1 MSRPYD
7 GRGADP
13 DSGSVRRA
21 RERAQGGYSQHQHTY
36 SDPMEDDPPGE
47 LRAPP
52 RRPMGGNTMG
62 QSKVPRSKHAI
73 DRSAN
78 PGVTISRP
86 QPVPQWPLSGP
97 PMAAMNQ
104 PDAEPYRPPPGR
116 PTQAPQRPPRPSQ
129 VPSLLD
135 QSRLQEPTP
144 VFLTPE
150 TDDYRSSVPPSPSSR
165 MTVSSLGSVP
175 DFPEPNQTSATN
187 RRSVNLGPPRASAN
201 LGPPPSS
208 RRGVSSFYSRAS
220 FVSPIP
226 EESLNSRSH
235 GSYASSAAMPDS
247 WPGGSGPGSPSFYD
261 DGATERSQDYVEDDF
276 HDESKLVRSASIGKR
291 GKPSLITTK
300 SFQMEPDHRPAPSPV
315 QPFDSGTGYVD
326 ASTSSS
332 NTLPMA
338 KTPTPGQNARHSLSP
353 DAILG
358 AFAAASATNLTDSH
372 VPAPS
377 PSPQPWN
384 RLSAI
389 RRPPKLDI
397 DAVRKAEERG
407 SMTSLPDLIR
417 RATRLATMIDHG
429 KRPGSRFDNLN
440 DFFDE
445 KGQMRGGDEENSGK
459 GISVYD
465 RLSFCSLVIGL
476 SDMLAAFPP
485 PAQPTGRQSRGSW
498 FRTTSWPLAPGPG
511 RGDGPSR
518 NGVGRNTPPDEG
530 SGKRRRRCCGLPV
543 WAFVILLILLLGIIV
558 AAVLVPL
565 EFFVFKNLGNHD
577 KPQSALAQC
586 QESLECQNGGTN
598 IMSQGTCSCI
608 CTNGFTGSD
617 CSAEGSDGCTMTDL
631 GGSLSNVTLGKNIPR
646 LIEDS
651 QKNFSIPLS
660 GTAIMAKLNSQ
671 ELSCIAQN
679 SLVTFDGAAARK
691 RNALLEQDEHEA
703 PVASLVPRMP
713 ESATAVVVSSE
724 TADPTK
730 LIVDEGDPDKV
741 PTTTGTAGDATKTS
755 ATAVPSQTQSPTNK
769 FQITNEVLDFA
780 RVAVLF
786 VLQQE
791 NVDSAQDAQSSI
803 DKFFAKARKDDGVLV
818 KQAESVSIGDKSS
831 VDLLRYKITIGS
843 ETIGGNAKRH
853 LASFKTTPTY
863 VSVRHRAVH
872 ALRQYR

>member
-1 MSRPYD
+1 MSQPYD
-7 GRGADP
+7 GRGMDP
-13 DSGSVRRA
+13 YSGSTRRA
-21 RERAQGGYSQHQHTY
+21 RERTQGGYSRHQPTY
-36 SDPMEDDPPGE
+36 SDPMEDDSPGE

-52 RRPMGGNTMG
+52 PRRPMGANTMG
-62 QSKVPRSKHAI
+62 QSRIPKSKHAV
-73 DRSAN
+73 DRSGN
-78 PGVTISRP
+78 SGLTISRP
-86 QPVPQWPLSGP
+86 QQVPQWPLSGP

-104 PDAEPYRPPPGR
+104 PEAEPYRPPPGK
-116 PTQAPQRPPRPSQ
+116 PTQAPRRPPRPSQ

-150 TDDYRSSVPPSPSSR
+150 PEEYDSAVPPSPSSR
-165 MTVSSLGSVP
+165 NTISSLGSVP
-175 DFPEPNQTSATN
+175 DFPEPSQVQAAN
-187 RRSVNLGPPRASAN
+187 RRSTY
-201 LGPPPSS
+201 LGPPPSA
-208 RRGVSSFYSRAS
+208 RRGVSSFYSHAS

-235 GSYASSAAMPDS
+235 DSYASSAAMPDS
-247 WPGGSGPGSPSFYD
+247 WRGGSPVGSPSYYD
-261 DGATERSQDYVEDDF
+261 DGATDRSQDEDF

-291 GKPSLITTK
+291 GKPSLVNTK
-300 SFQMEPDHRPAPSPV
+300 SVIMEPSYRPAPSPV
-315 QPFDSGTGYVD
+315 QPFDSGTGYID
-326 ASTSSS
+326 ASSSSS
-332 NTLPMA
+332 NTLPLGRTSA
-338 KTPTPGQNARHSLSP
+338 TGQNPHDSLSP

-358 AFAAASATNLTDSH
+358 AFAAASATNLSESQA
-372 VPAPS
+372 PAPS
-377 PSPQPWN
+377 PSPQSYN

-440 DFFDE
+440 DFFDD
-445 KGQMRGGDEENSGK
+445 KGQMRGGDKENS
-459 GISVYD
+459 
-465 RLSFCSLVIGL
+465 GL

-511 RGDGPSR
+511 QGNGPSR
-518 NGVGRNTPPDEG
+518 NGQRGGTPSDEG
-530 SGKRRRRCCGLPV
+530 QGKPRRRCCGLPV
-543 WAFVILLILLLGIIV
+543 WAFVMLMILLLCIIV

-586 QESLECQNGGTN
+586 QQSLKCQNGGTN

-617 CSAEGSDGCTMTDL
+617 CSVAGSDGCTMTDF
-631 GGSLSNVTLGKNIPR
+631 GGDLSNVTLGKNIPR

-651 QKNFSIPLS
+651 AKNFSIPLS

-679 SLVTFDGAAARK
+679 SLVTFDGAASRK
-691 RNALLEQDEHEA
+691 RGLMLDQDKREA
-703 PVASLVPRMP
+703 HAASLVPRAP
-713 ESATAVVVSSE
+713 ESATAIVVSSE
-724 TADPTK
+724 TANPTK
-730 LIVDEGDPDKV
+730 LIVDEGSPEGV
-741 PTTTGTAGDATKTS
+741 PTTTGSATKS
-755 ATAVPSQTQSPTNK
+755 SSTAVPTQTQTPTNK

-786 VLQQE
+786 VLQQQDL
-791 NVDSAQDAQSSI
+791 DSAQDTQSSI

-818 KQAESVSIGDKSS
+818 KEAENVSIGDKKS
-831 VDLLRYKITIGS
+831 VDLLRYKITLGS
-843 ETIGGNAKRH
+843 STVGGNVKRH
-853 LASFKTTPTY
+853 TLFVKTTPAY

-872 ALRQYR
+872 TWRQGRTEAIQKN